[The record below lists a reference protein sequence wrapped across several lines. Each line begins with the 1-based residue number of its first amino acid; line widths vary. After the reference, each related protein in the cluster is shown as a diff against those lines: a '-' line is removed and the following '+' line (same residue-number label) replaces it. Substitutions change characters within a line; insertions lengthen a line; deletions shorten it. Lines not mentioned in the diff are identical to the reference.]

1 MEEGPHM
8 AMSKEHKQALAR
20 GREQARAIK
29 LYLDSLQPKQR
40 GRPKTVASQK
50 SRVEALRK
58 RSEAEPDPLKKVQ
71 LLQARLDAEEEL
83 SRLSGRG
90 DAAAAERE
98 FIQNAAEY
106 SARKAISYAA
116 WREAGVPAAVLAKAG
131 IRRTRRS
138 RSS

>member
-1 MEEGPHM
+1 M

-29 LYLDSLQPKQR
+29 LYLDSLQPKRR
-40 GRPKTVASQK
+40 GRPKTKASQK
-50 SRVEALRK
+50 ARVEALRK
-58 RSEAEPDPLKKVQ
+58 RSGAEPDPLKKVQ
-71 LLQARLDAEEEL
+71 LLQARLDAEAEL

-90 DAAAAERE
+90 DAAAAERG
-98 FIQNAAEY
+98 FIQKAAEY

-138 RSS
+138 TSS